1 MVSKAELVLEV
12 KQSGVKQA
20 TNDLN
25 SMSAAAGRT
34 QTTAKA
40 SGDAAQKSSYQ
51 YRMAAMQ
58 LSQVASQGSVTGN
71 YLQALAIQLPDLALG
86 FGTLGIVIGSVAGAL
101 AVPLFN
107 SLGAAGKGIDDLS
120 EEVLELSGLF
130 EEAENGSYG
139 LSEELVRLAKISES
153 AAQLR
158 IAIETESARQRILEI
173 GTLMSDEIAVPSGI
187 AADEQERLGEAIRN
201 AIQSTDIADYTALA
215 KVGYD
220 LETSYQAA
228 TNAAR
233 ENWVELRRKS
243 NEEGLSRREQY
254 NLRKETKAAKEEYFR
269 LNGILGD
276 ATVKIAKYT
285 EAGVNAAA
293 TYGKLVSSGEDWD
306 QLLEK
311 NNETLL
317 SSNNAM
323 AAYLGGLE
331 TLESKFLTAQEEVTE
346 ERLEQQYIL
355 NEALAN
361 GLISHQ
367 EYNDLRLKSDQD
379 YTIKSIQLNAER
391 AQAANNANMMT
402 LNSFQ
407 NFAQNANAALESFGK
422 EGSRLG
428 KLMLLTSK
436 ALMVAQA
443 IMAAEMSYVMTKA
456 AYASAAA
463 FAGPG
468 APGVLA
474 AGEVAAQ
481 VNRTLGYASAALIA
495 ATEFGPGRELGGQVK
510 AGQSYMVGERG
521 PEMITMGADGHITAN
536 KNLNGGTPKV
546 EIINNGQPVS
556 AEATMD
562 GDTLKIILDAAED
575 RINSNIA
582 AGRST
587 ARIMQSA
594 YGLRR
599 AGR

>member
-254 NLRKETKAAKEEYFR
+254 NLRKETEAAKDEYFR

-276 ATVKIAKYT
+276 VTVKIAKYT

-317 SSNNAM
+317 SSYNAM
-323 AAYLGGLE
+323 SAYLGGLE

-367 EYNDLRLKSDQD
+367 EYNDLRLKSDQQ
-379 YTIKSIQLNAER
+379 YAIQSAQIEIQR
-391 AQAANNANMMT
+391 AQAVNNVNN
-402 LNSFQ
+402 LILSQFQ
-407 NFAQNANAALESFGK
+407 NFAQTASSALESYGK
-422 EGSRLG
+422 ENSRLG
-428 KLMLLTSK
+428 KAMLFANK
-436 ALMVAQA
+436 AMMVGQA
-443 IMAAEMSYVMTKA
+443 YMAAEMSAVQTFA
-456 AYASAAA
+456 AYTALAAA
-463 FAGPG
+463 TSNPALVEVGR
-468 APGVLA
+468 ARATMARA
-474 AGEVAAQ
+474 A
-481 VNRTLGYASAALIA
+481 GYASAALIA

-510 AGQSYMVGERG
+510 AGKSYMVGERG

-536 KNLNGGTPKV
+536 KNLGGGAPKV